1 METIFNIRFHEIKS
15 LRKMLKSLKNS
26 LKALGGIRT
35 PDFYL
40 TKVALYHLS
49 HNYKIV
55 DGKGFEPSEAY
66 AKGS

>member
-1 METIFNIRFHEIKS
+1 METIFDMRFHEIKNS
-15 LRKMLKSLKNS
+15 RKMLKSLKNS

-49 HNYKIV
+49 H
-55 DGKGFEPSEAY
+55 
-66 AKGS
+66 